1 MMDKEGRLME
11 NERKKREERYE
22 VAMEA
27 RRGRY
32 QSAGWKA
39 WFRWIDPCTDRKMT
53 RMVKMRRWMK
63 NRNFAA
69 FAMKLVA
76 GRGDMA
82 KFGGIDEVVG
92 VGT

>member
-1 MMDKEGRLME
+1 
-11 NERKKREERYE
+11 
-22 VAMEA
+22 MEA

-39 WFRWIDPCTDRKMT
+39 WVRWIDPCTERKMT

-63 NRNFAA
+63 KRNFAA
-69 FAMKLVA
+69 FAVKLVA
-76 GRGDMA
+76 GGGGGVMV
-82 KFGGIDEVVG
+82 KFGGICRAVG